1 VDPFIDPEGYRAY
14 IDAADAE
21 ICQGRVAAGDSLLSI
36 RPDDPTCGFDD
47 EFLRRT
53 VRITATAAGRLTA
66 EIVPDRVEPQLALAV
81 SGHLFPRPTA
91 SRLSLE
97 VSANSETRVDV
108 VVWWES
114 AVQVPFTLKTSL
126 D

>member
-1 VDPFIDPEGYRAY
+1 
-14 IDAADAE
+14 
-21 ICQGRVAAGDSLLSI
+21 
-36 RPDDPTCGFDD
+36 
-47 EFLRRT
+47 
-53 VRITATAAGRLTA
+53 
-66 EIVPDRVEPQLALAV
+66 V